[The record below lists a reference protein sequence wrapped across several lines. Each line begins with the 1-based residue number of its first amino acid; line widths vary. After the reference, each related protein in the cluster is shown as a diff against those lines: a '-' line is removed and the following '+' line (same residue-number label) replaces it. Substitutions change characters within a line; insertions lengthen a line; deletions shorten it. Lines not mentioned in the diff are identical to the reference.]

1 MYPALEQITST
12 IYSKHLSLLIPLYG
26 IDCEQLRKITTV
38 EDDAYG
44 IHSGTLD
51 TEVIGPIKILFS
63 TSQWRVVTEY
73 DAGYIDYIGWLYTTD
88 LVQDG
93 DNIKI
98 TRSDGKEIM
107 LKLLGTESI
116 GLTTQLIYRFRITNV
131 GDI

>member
-1 MYPALEQITST
+1 M
-12 IYSKHLSLLIPLYG
+12 LIPLYG
-26 IDCEQLRKITTV
+26 IDCFHLRKVNTV

-44 IHSGTLD
+44 IHSGTLN

-63 TSQWRVVTEY
+63 TSQWRVVTNY
-73 DAGYIDYIGWLYTTD
+73 DAGYIDDIGWLYTTAI
-88 LVQDG
+88 VQDG

-98 TRSDGKEIM
+98 IRSDQKEII